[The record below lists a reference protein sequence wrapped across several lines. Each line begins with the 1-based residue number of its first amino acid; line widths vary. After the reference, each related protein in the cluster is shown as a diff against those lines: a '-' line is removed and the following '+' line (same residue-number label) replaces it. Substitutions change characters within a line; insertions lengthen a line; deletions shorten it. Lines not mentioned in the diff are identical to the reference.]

1 MNEASV
7 RVMVYW
13 RKKDSDADTLILL
26 PDLVFRRRE

>member
-1 MNEASV
+1 MSEASV

-13 RKKDSDADTLILL
+13 RKKDSDTDTLILL